1 MIETE
6 TREYIHSWYLLLIT
20 TFSLFF
26 LLINRHL
33 IFDFP
38 IVIVSFFY
46 FFKNGFQLSRFAK
59 VSLYAFFF
67 SFGFFALSVLYPA
80 KELRTGDI
88 FHLYHFQF
96 YQASIE
102 LAFGTFIR
110 LFFISTVSMSSGIV
124 INYTKVV
131 LHLIVHKG
139 LKLIWGYPMLLAM
152 NSIVLFKHE
161 YERIR
166 INAKLRDL
174 PFRDRII
181 LFFPLLVFAIRHS
194 QRGALALVTRGLS
207 DKKSFYFSYDLS
219 NLDRLRLLGYMAIY
233 LFIVCIAI
241 IFR

>member
-1 MIETE
+1 MIVTE

-20 TFSLFF
+20 LFSLLF

-33 IFDFP
+33 IFDLP
-38 IVIVSFFY
+38 IVVVSFFY
-46 FFKNGFQLSRFAK
+46 FFKNGFLLSRLAK
-59 VSLYAFFF
+59 VSLYAFIF
-67 SFGFFALSVLYPA
+67 SFGFFALSILYPA
-80 KELRTGDI
+80 KELRTGNI
-88 FHLYHFQF
+88 FHLYQFQF

-102 LAFGTFIR
+102 QAFGTFIR

-124 INYTKVV
+124 INYTKVI

-139 LKLIWGYPMLLAM
+139 LKLLWGYPMLLAM

-161 YERIR
+161 YERIQ

-174 PFRDRII
+174 PFKDRII

-194 QRGALALVTRGLS
+194 QRGALALVTRGLN

-219 NLDRLRLLGYMAIY
+219 NLDRLRLLGYLSIY
-233 LFIVCIAI
+233 FFIVCIAI
-241 IFR
+241 FFR